1 MPLSTYARSE
11 TTIRYYEDTLTMYDM
26 LLQEAQA
33 AAPALEP
40 PAAAALAVGLAAF
53 GAGYAER
60 GIGAAAMGAI
70 AEDEDLFVN
79 GLILTVLPETLVILA
94 LVVVFLV

>member
-1 MPLSTYARSE
+1 MF
-11 TTIRYYEDTLTMYDM
+11 DTA
-26 LLQEAQA
+26 LQLASMALQA
-33 AAPALEP
+33 EGGAPAIP
-40 PAAAALAVGLAAF
+40 PTAAAALAVGLAAF

-60 GIGAAAMGAI
+60 GIGAAAVGAI

-79 GLILTVLPETLVILA
+79 GLIFTVIPETLVILA